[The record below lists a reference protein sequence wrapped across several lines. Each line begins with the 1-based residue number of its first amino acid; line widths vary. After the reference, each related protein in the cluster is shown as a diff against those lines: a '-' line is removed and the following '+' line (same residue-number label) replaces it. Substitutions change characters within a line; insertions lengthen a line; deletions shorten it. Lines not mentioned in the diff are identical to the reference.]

1 MVEFVEDVAGVRRN
15 LRTMRNY
22 LLSTNDEERFFGRER
37 LRRGYNLVAALVDG
51 DVLFAPSRFVGY
63 KNITI
68 RAHKKLGQDNRLDGK
83 ETNPVLQRIL
93 GTQTLPDDPEWPK
106 IEEMFLRL
114 CEKIDVVPINR
125 NRKFWVLD
133 DLRPDQAKPAGTY
146 SEGALSFYVSTRY
159 ERNPAARKA
168 CIDAHGTSCSVCGF
182 NFEQSYGAH
191 GKDFIHV
198 HHLRPLYQ
206 ARSGNRTDPTKDLV
220 PVCPNCHYMLHRGN
234 QLLTP
239 EELKLIMKRK

>member
-1 MVEFVEDVAGVRRN
+1 
-15 LRTMRNY
+15 MRNY
-22 LLSTNDEERFFGRER
+22 LLSTNDEERFFARER
-37 LRRGYNLVAALVDG
+37 LRRGYNLVATVVDG

-68 RAHKKLGQDNRLDGK
+68 KAHKKLGEKNRLDGK

-93 GTQTLPDDPEWPK
+93 GAQTLPDDPEWPK

-125 NRKFWVLD
+125 DRKFWVLD
-133 DLRPDQAKPAGTY
+133 DLRQDQAKPTGKYA
-146 SEGALSFYVSTRY
+146 EGALSFYVSTRY
-159 ERNPAARKA
+159 ERNQAARKA
-168 CIDAHGTSCSVCGF
+168 CIDKHGTSCVVCGF
-182 NFEQSYGAH
+182 NFEQSYGEH

-206 ARSGNRTDPTKDLV
+206 AGSENRTDPIEDLV
-220 PVCPNCHYMLHRGN
+220 PVCPNCHYMLHRGHR
-234 QLLTP
+234 LLTP
-239 EELKLIMKRK
+239 EELKLIIKRK